1 MSTLKQ
7 NTDSVRYIGDV
18 QSFRPIVVDQDTIV
32 RIKKGDNERVV
43 VKNDKGVQEFIPEGK
58 FKSTGPSGKKQKRE
72 AEKNWT
78 QLIELWSDL
87 PLPRIPNYLSI
98 FEP

>member
-7 NTDSVRYIGDV
+7 NTDSIRYIGDV

-32 RIKKGDNERVV
+32 RIKKGDDERSV
-43 VKNDKGVQEFIPEGK
+43 VKNDKGIQEFIPEDG
-58 FKSTGPSGKKQKRE
+58 FKSTGPRGEKQKQVME
-72 AEKNWT
+72 SNWRK
-78 QLIELWSDL
+78 LIDLWSDL
-87 PLPRIPNYLSI
+87 PLPRIPNYLNV

>member
-32 RIKKGDNERVV
+32 RIKKGDDERVV
-43 VKNDKGVQEFIPEGK
+43 VKNDKGVQEFIPEGR
-58 FKSTGPSGKKQKRE
+58 FKSTGLSGKKQKQTMLE
-72 AEKNWT
+72 NWRK
-78 QLIELWSDL
+78 LMGLWGDL
-87 PLPRIPNYLSI
+87 PLPRIPNYLNV

>member
-18 QSFRPIVVDQDTIV
+18 QSFRPIIVDQDTIV
-32 RIKKGDNERVV
+32 RIKKGDDKRTV
-43 VKNDKGVQEFIPEGK
+43 VKNDKGIQEFIPEGG
-58 FKSTGPSGKKQKRE
+58 FKSTGPRGEKQKQVME
-72 AEKNWT
+72 SNWRK
-78 QLIELWSDL
+78 LIDLWSDL
-87 PLPRIPNYLSI
+87 PLPRIPNYLNV

>member
-32 RIKKGDNERVV
+32 RIKKGDDERVV
-43 VKNDKGVQEFIPEGK
+43 VKNDKGVQEFIPEGQ
-58 FKSTGPSGKKQKRE
+58 FKSTGPSGKKQKQTMLE
-72 AEKNWT
+72 NWRK
-78 QLIELWSDL
+78 LMGLWGDL
-87 PLPRIPNYLSI
+87 PFIRIPNYLNV